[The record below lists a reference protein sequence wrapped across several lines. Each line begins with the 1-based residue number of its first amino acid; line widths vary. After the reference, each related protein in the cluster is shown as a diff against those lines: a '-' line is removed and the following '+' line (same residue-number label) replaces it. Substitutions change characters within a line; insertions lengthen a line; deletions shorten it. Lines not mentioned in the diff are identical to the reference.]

1 MIYVV
6 KSEKSFT
13 AIVSLIFRASFRDR
27 EEASESSSLYHRR
40 KHLPIGR
47 YPLLYQQGTKLGA
60 EFRLYSDSY
69 TNVYGLDMV

>member
-27 EEASESSSLYHRR
+27 EEASESSSFISQEETSPHREISTALSTGHKAGSR
-40 KHLPIGR
+40 I
-47 YPLLYQQGTKLGA
+47 QA
-60 EFRLYSDSY
+60 IF
-69 TNVYGLDMV
+69 